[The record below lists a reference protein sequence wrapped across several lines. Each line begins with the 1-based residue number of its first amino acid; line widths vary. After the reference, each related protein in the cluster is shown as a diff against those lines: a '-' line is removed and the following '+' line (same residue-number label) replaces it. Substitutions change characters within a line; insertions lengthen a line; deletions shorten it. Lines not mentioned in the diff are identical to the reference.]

1 MKARHLVAFIL
12 RAGLVVLIATLSAL
26 PATAAP
32 DASET
37 TTPAS
42 QLLTNVKAIAIGGS
56 HSCALTEDGDVK
68 CWGRNVVGQLGS
80 GTLFEWSRAV
90 DVVGLGSGAVAIT
103 AGSNHTCALTTAGG
117 VKCWGLG
124 RFGQL
129 GDGSSTDQPTP
140 VDVAGLDSGVIAV
153 AAGGLHTCAV
163 TAGGG
168 VKCWGLN
175 DNGQLGNGSNLSSG
189 IPVDVPDLP
198 SGVAAIAAGGLHT
211 CAVTV
216 GGGVKC
222 WGWNDYGQLGNDT
235 FTSSNT
241 PVDVVGLA
249 GTVDTIAAG
258 NAHTCA
264 VITGGGLQ
272 CWGANAQRGQVGDG
286 STADRQVPVD
296 VVGLA
301 SGVSSVDGGGAHT
314 CAVAAGGAK
323 CWGGNASGQLG
334 DGTSVLHRTP
344 VDVVGLATGTST
356 VGTGELHSCAVV
368 DSGGVKCWGN
378 NQYGQLGNGRSGLQE
393 SQATPVDVLAEPA
406 TYDIVLIFPLI
417 MR

>member
-1 MKARHLVAFIL
+1 MKARHLVVFIL
-12 RAGLVVLIATLSAL
+12 RAALVVLIATLGAL

-32 DASET
+32 AASAA
-37 TTPAS
+37 TTPES
-42 QLLTNVKAIAIGGS
+42 ELLTNIKAIAIGGS
-56 HSCALTEDGDVK
+56 HSCALTEDGGVK
-68 CWGRNVVGQLGS
+68 CWGRNLAGQLGS

-90 DVVGLGSGAVAIT
+90 DVVGLGSDVVAIT

-129 GDGSSTDQPTP
+129 GDGSGTDQPTP

-153 AAGGLHTCAV
+153 AAGGLHTCALN
-163 TAGGG
+163 AGG

-175 DNGQLGNGSNLSSG
+175 DNGQLGNGSNISSG
-189 IPVDVPDLP
+189 IPVDVPGLP
-198 SGVAAIAAGGLHT
+198 SGVTAIAAGGLHT
-211 CAVTV
+211 CALTA
-216 GGGVKC
+216 GGVKC

-241 PVDVVGLA
+241 PVDVVGLS
-249 GTVDTIAAG
+249 GTVGIIAAG

-264 VITGGGLQ
+264 VSTGGALQ

-286 STADRQVPVD
+286 STADRKTPTD
-296 VVGLA
+296 VAGLA
-301 SGVSSVDGGGAHT
+301 AGVSSVDGGGAHT
-314 CAVAAGGAK
+314 CAVAAGGGAK
-323 CWGGNASGQLG
+323 CWGGNAYGQLG
-334 DGTSVLHRTP
+334 DGTTTLHRTP
-344 VDVVGLATGTST
+344 VDVVGLVAGVNA
-356 VGTGELHSCAVV
+356 VGTGELHSCALM
-368 DSGGVKCWGN
+368 DGGVKCWGS

-406 TYDIVLIFPLI
+406 TYDIVLIFPLV